1 MPHAGLHRMAENPR
15 RPFAT
20 PPENAMQLAEI
31 SIRRPVFA
39 TVLSLLILLIGAV
52 SFNRL
57 TVREYPKIDE
67 PVVTVSVR
75 YAGAS
80 AEVIESQ
87 VTKPLEDSIAGID
100 GVDVITSISRAEQGQ
115 ISVRFRLE
123 KDADSAAAEVRDRTS
138 RVRNRLPQAI
148 EEPVIAKVE
157 ADAFPVIQI
166 GFSSD
171 TLSQLQINDLINR
184 IVKPRFQTVTGVA
197 DVRIFGE
204 RKYAMRVWLDTDRL
218 AAYRLTTQD
227 VEDAIRRSNLEL
239 PAGRIESQQREFSVT
254 SQTDLVRPSQFGEIV
269 IKNVNG
275 FSVKVKDVARTEEGA
290 ADERTAVRLNGRA
303 AVAVGVIRQAT
314 ANPLDLS
321 KGVREAIPRLKA
333 DLPAD
338 MLIDVANDNSVF
350 IDRSVSNVYR
360 TIVEAIVLVALVIFV
375 FLRTM
380 RASIIPIV
388 TIPVSLV
395 GTFAL
400 MALAGFSVN
409 TLTLLALV
417 LAIGLVVDD
426 AIVMLENIFRHIE
439 EGMDPFSA
447 SIKGARE
454 IGFAVIT
461 MTATLVAVYAPL
473 AFTPGR
479 TGRLFVEFALALAGA
494 VVVSGFVALTLT
506 PMMCAQLLRHNPK
519 PNRFD
524 RGMEKLLTALS
535 DRYGRV
541 LRWVIDTGYRPPAR
555 PAGPGGVAATRPGFL
570 QQAKRFF
577 FQARWIVI
585 GVMLA
590 SAMAIALVF
599 PTMKQ
604 ELSPIE
610 DRGVILANVT
620 APDGSTLEYTDR
632 NARAL
637 EKMGE
642 PYKEFDRIF
651 ASVGNPTVAQAS
663 VVYRTVDWEA
673 RKRSTLEIARELQ
686 PRFNALPGVT
696 AFPIT
701 PPSLGQGF
709 RERPLNFVIQTSDS
723 YQNLNQ
729 VTRQML
735 DEIAKNPGIVS
746 PDVDLR
752 LNKPE
757 LRIEVERDKAAD
769 LGVSVE
775 VVAKAIE
782 TLLGGRN
789 VTRYKRDA
797 EQYDVIVQ
805 TAASGRN
812 TPEDIDRIYVRGR
825 GDAVVPLSALVKVR
839 ESVSPRELNHFG
851 QRRSVSITASLAAD
865 YSLSEAIK
873 FMDQTAAKVL
883 KSGYSTDLNG
893 TSREFRNSQGALGIV
908 FGLALLFIFL
918 VLAAQFESFVDPLVI
933 MLSVPLSMVGALVAL
948 KWSGGSLNVYSQI
961 GLITLVGL
969 ITKHGILIVEFT
981 NQLREQGMEMVDAL
995 VKASSQRL
1003 RPILMTTGAM
1013 VLGALPLALSH
1024 GAGAESRSQIGW
1036 VIVGGM
1042 SLGTLLTVFVVPT
1055 MYSLF
1060 ARRHVPGANTAA
1072 VVEVQEP
1079 GAPASTPAHG
1089 ILQTD
1094 YIAR

>member
-1 MPHAGLHRMAENPR
+1 
-15 RPFAT
+15 
-20 PPENAMQLAEI
+20 MQLAEI
-31 SIRRPVFA
+31 SIRRPVLA
-39 TVLSLLILLIGAV
+39 TVLSLLIVLIGAV

-57 TVREYPKIDE
+57 TVREYPKLDE

-75 YAGAS
+75 YPGAS

-100 GVDVITSISRAEQGQ
+100 AVDVITSVSRADQAQ
-115 ISVRFRLE
+115 ITVKFRLV
-123 KDADSAAAEVRDRTS
+123 KDADAAAAEVRDRTS

-148 EEPVIAKVE
+148 EEPVISKVE
-157 ADAFPVIQI
+157 ADAFPVIQLA
-166 GFSSD
+166 FSSD
-171 TLSQLQINDLINR
+171 SMTPLQINDVVNR
-184 IVKPRFQTVTGVA
+184 IVKPRLQTVTGVA

-204 RKYAMRVWLDTDRL
+204 RKYAMRVWLDTDKL
-218 AAYRLTTQD
+218 AALRLTTQD
-227 VEDAIRRSNLEL
+227 VEDAIRRNNVEL

-254 SQTDLVRPSQFGEIV
+254 SQTNLSRPGEFGDIV
-269 IKNVNG
+269 IRSVNG
-275 FSVKVKDVARTEEGA
+275 FSVKLRDVARVQEGA
-290 ADERTAVRLNGRA
+290 ADERTAVRLNGRP

-321 KGVREAIPRLKA
+321 KGVREIIPKLKA
-333 DLPAD
+333 ELPPDL
-338 MLIDVANDNSVF
+338 LVEIANDNSLF
-350 IDRSVSNVYR
+350 IDRSVKNVYR
-360 TIVEAIVLVALVIFV
+360 TIFEAVALVALVIFV
-375 FLRTM
+375 FLRTL
-380 RASIIPIV
+380 RASLIPII

-400 MALAGFSVN
+400 MALAGFTIN

-447 SIKGARE
+447 SIRGARE
-454 IGFAVIT
+454 IGFAVVT

-479 TGRLFVEFALALAGA
+479 TGRLFAEFALALAGA

-506 PMMCAQLLRHNPK
+506 PMMCSQWLKHNPK

-524 RGMEKLLTALS
+524 RGMERVLTWIS
-535 DRYGRV
+535 ERYGAA
-541 LRWVIDTGYRPPAR
+541 LRWVVTARYDGPASR
-555 PAGPGGVAATRPGFL
+555 QLGGGKVLSFVT
-570 QQAKRFF
+570 
-577 FQARWIVI
+577 QARWLVV

-590 SAMAIALVF
+590 CAGAIAWVW

-604 ELSPIE
+604 ELSPLE
-610 DRGVILANVT
+610 DRGVILANVN
-620 APDGSTLEYTDR
+620 APDGATLEFTNRY
-632 NARAL
+632 AQAL
-637 EKMGE
+637 ETMGR
-642 PYKEFDRIF
+642 PYPEFDRIF
-651 ASVGNPTVAQAS
+651 ASIGNPTVAQAS
-663 VVYRTVDWEA
+663 VIYRTVEWE
-673 RKRSTLEIARELQ
+673 KRSRSTIELARELAPQ
-686 PRFNALPGVT
+686 FNALPGVT

-723 YQNLNQ
+723 YENLNLVVQ
-729 VTRQML
+729 QML

-782 TLLGGRN
+782 TLLGGRI

-805 TAASGRN
+805 IQPSGRS
-812 TPEDIDRIYVRGR
+812 TPEDIDRIYVRGQKN
-825 GDAVVPLSALVKVR
+825 GVDSMIPLSSLIKVR

-851 QRRSVSITASLAAD
+851 QRRSVSITASLSPD
-865 YSLSEAIK
+865 YSLGAALA
-873 FMDQTAAKVL
+873 FMNETSARIL
-883 KSGYSTDLNG
+883 KSGYSTELNG
-893 TSREFRNSQGALGIV
+893 TSREFRNSQGALAIV
-908 FGLALLFIFL
+908 FVLALVFIFL

-933 MLSVPLSMVGALVAL
+933 MLSVPLSMIGALLAL

-981 NQLREQGMEMVDAL
+981 NQLRGQGMAMIDAL
-995 VKASSQRL
+995 VRASSQRL

-1013 VLGALPLALSH
+1013 VLGALPLAFAD
-1024 GAGAESRSQIGW
+1024 GAGAESRQQIGW

-1042 SLGTLLTVFVVPT
+1042 SLGTLLTIFVVPT
-1055 MYSLF
+1055 MYTLF
-1060 ARRHVPGANTAA
+1060 ARRAIPGANKKTAKEQPDGHA
-1072 VVEVQEP
+1072 VLPEYV
-1079 GAPASTPAHG
+1079 AK
-1089 ILQTD
+1089 
-1094 YIAR
+1094 

>member
-1 MPHAGLHRMAENPR
+1 
-15 RPFAT
+15 
-20 PPENAMQLAEI
+20 MQIAEI

-39 TVLSLLILLIGAV
+39 TVLSLLIVLVGAV

-100 GVDVITSISRAEQGQ
+100 GVDVITSISRADQGQ

-157 ADAFPVIQI
+157 ADAFPVIQV
-166 GFSSD
+166 GFSSE
-171 TLSQLQINDLINR
+171 TLSALQINDLVNR
-184 IVKPRFQTVTGVA
+184 IVKPRLQTVTGVA

-204 RKYAMRVWLDTDRL
+204 RKYAMRVWLDSDKM
-218 AAYRLTTQD
+218 ASYRLTSQD

-239 PAGRIESQQREFSVT
+239 PAGRIESQQREFTVT
-254 SQTDLVRPSQFGEIV
+254 SQTDLVRPGQFNEIV

-275 FSVKVKDVARTEEGA
+275 FSVKVRDVARVQEGA
-290 ADERTAVRLNGRA
+290 ADERTAVRLNGRP

-314 ANPLDLS
+314 ANPLELS
-321 KGVREAIPRLKA
+321 KGVREVLPKLRA

-338 MLIDVANDNSVF
+338 VMVEIANDNSVF
-350 IDRSVSNVYR
+350 IDRSVRNVYR
-360 TIVEAIVLVALVIFV
+360 TIVEAVLLVALVIFV

-400 MALAGFSVN
+400 MALAGFTIN

-506 PMMCAQLLRHNPK
+506 PMMCSQLLRHNPK

-524 RGMEKLLTALS
+524 RFMERVLTSVS
-535 DRYGRV
+535 DRYGSA
-541 LRWVIDTGYRPPAR
+541 LRWVVTSRYQPSEK
-555 PAGPGGVAATRPGFL
+555 AGRSGFAGRMAGFIL
-570 QQAKRFF
+570 
-577 FQARWIVI
+577 QARWLVV
-585 GVMLA
+585 GVMLFCA
-590 SAMAIALVF
+590 AAIALVF

-604 ELSPIE
+604 ELSPLE
-610 DRGVILANVT
+610 DRGVILANVN
-620 APDGSTLEYTDR
+620 APDGATLDYTNR
-632 NARAL
+632 YAQAL
-637 EKMGE
+637 EQIGK

-651 ASVGNPTVAQAS
+651 ANVGNPTVAQAT
-663 VVYRTVDWEA
+663 VVYRTVDWDE
-673 RKRSTLEIARELQ
+673 RKRSTIEMARELQ
-686 PRFNALPGVT
+686 PKFNALPGVT

-723 YQNLNQ
+723 YQNLNA
-729 VTRQML
+729 VVRQML

-752 LNKPE
+752 LNKPA
-757 LRIEVERDKAAD
+757 LRIDIERDKAAD

-775 VVAKAIE
+775 VVAKAVE

-805 TAASGRN
+805 TQASGRT
-812 TPEDIDRIYVRGR
+812 TPEDIDRIYVRGKN
-825 GDAVVPLSALVKVR
+825 DAMIPLSALVKVR

-851 QRRSVSITASLAAD
+851 QRRSVSITASLSGD
-865 YSLSEAIK
+865 YSLGEAIT
-873 FMDQTAAKVL
+873 FMNQTASKVL
-883 KSGYSTDLNG
+883 KTGYSTDLNG
-893 TSREFRNSQGALGIV
+893 TSREFKNSQGALAIV
-908 FGLALLFIFL
+908 FVLALVFIFL

-933 MLSVPLSMVGALVAL
+933 MLSVPLSMIGALLAL

-981 NQLREQGMEMVDAL
+981 NQLRGQGMEMIDAL
-995 VKASSQRL
+995 VKASAQRL

-1013 VLGALPLALSH
+1013 VLGAVPLAIAT
-1024 GAGAESRSQIGW
+1024 GAGAESRQQIGW

-1042 SLGTLLTVFVVPT
+1042 SLGTLLTIFVVPT
-1055 MYSLF
+1055 MYTLF
-1060 ARRHVPGANTAA
+1060 ARRKIPGANKKVAK
-1072 VVEVQEP
+1072 EQPDEP
-1079 GAPASTPAHG
+1079 LLHP
-1089 ILQTD
+1089 D
-1094 YIAR
+1094 YVAK